1 MLCVGLKPRVTGR
14 KAKVNELP
22 VCGPTC
28 KLKVLILQFTRLK
41 ITRKLH
47 IGRDGRQYR
56 YVGSVD
62 RQVGSVDRQ
71 VVQVGSIGRQYR
83 QVGRQVGTRDRKSYE
98 FHAYFTFCQMLYIH
112 FVHNVRNIGQVKV
125 SYLVIH
131 VHLYFSSFVAFNV
144 R

>member
-47 IGRDGRQYR
+47 IGRDGR
-56 YVGSVD
+56 
-62 RQVGSVDRQ
+62 
-71 VVQVGSIGRQYR
+71 
-83 QVGRQVGTRDRKSYE
+83 
-98 FHAYFTFCQMLYIH
+98 
-112 FVHNVRNIGQVKV
+112 
-125 SYLVIH
+125 
-131 VHLYFSSFVAFNV
+131 
-144 R
+144 